1 MDQITLRRHG
11 KLREVEGR
19 VELTGQDDSIL
30 LLARDGVLWSI
41 MPDEIVKHTSD
52 EKPYQ
57 ALSVA
62 EMTREMKGQLPKGFE
77 VYETTHYLIFH
88 STSRAY
94 AHWCGT
100 LLERLY
106 TAFHT
111 FWTRKGFDLAEPD
124 SRLVAVIF
132 ADEASYRQY
141 LHAELGGNG
150 GQMIG
155 YFNLLTNRVNM
166 YDLTGTQSGGRANR
180 LGSSAQINQV
190 LSAPDAVRN
199 VATIVHEATH
209 QIAFNCGLHTR
220 LSDCPLW
227 FSEGIAVF
235 CETPDLRSAK
245 GWSGMG
251 GVNPMRL
258 PQFRP
263 VSPPAAATRCGRSS
277 ATDKR
282 FRDRSHCLD
291 AYAEAW
297 ALTYFLIRQH
307 SKQYVEYLRM
317 LLGEEADPHGYAAG
331 PDRAVRAALRRLE
344 RLDAD
349 FSLHGEGAISKAE
362 GGRRKGE
369 GKTKR
374 TAGFMAGV
382 PLVPSPWY
390 PAPVFFIRPAAPL
403 DLADGVIDLPGPLGE
418 VQRGAGRH
426 PQSIRFWAEMTV
438 LWLRRPKKCAD
449 LAQRRP
455 RVLAGQP
462 HRQHPRVADGF
473 RLATRLQAGGLQPKT
488 SQIAFSMSP
497 SRTARPLVWII
508 SPSASSANASV
519 IGRPSAKLVACS
531 RHSAPASSRAWLVRC
546 DATNACTSRPAKAI
560 CHSAICA
567 TIPSRV
573 AYSGGSMRQPC
584 RRSRG
589 GHFRTQR
596 VQRGRRTIRREDQLP
611 ALAQQAVDRV
621 QQFDQRGPLAGE
633 KLDVVQNQQ
642 LDAAILAA
650 KTGHAVPRKASRKR
664 LVNCSADR

>member
-1 MDQITLRRHG
+1 MFSAHVAQVNRAAWPKNGPVPGRRPRFRAAAAAMLLCLACAAAAAAMDQITLRRHG

-258 PQFRP
+258 PQFRQYLRQRP
-263 VSPPAAATRCGRSS
+263 SDSLRTLIS
-277 ATDKR
+277 TDKR
-282 FRDRSHCLD
+282 FRDRSQGLD

-317 LLGEEADPHGYAAG
+317 LSAKKPILTDTPQ
-331 PDRAVRAALRRLE
+331 DRIVQFERHFGDLK
-344 RLDAD
+344 RLDAE
-349 FSLHGEGAISKAE
+349 FL
-362 GGRRKGE
+362 RY
-369 GKTKR
+369 
-374 TAGFMAGV
+374 MA
-382 PLVPSPWY
+382 
-390 PAPVFFIRPAAPL
+390 
-403 DLADGVIDLPGPLGE
+403 
-418 VQRGAGRH
+418 
-426 PQSIRFWAEMTV
+426 
-438 LWLRRPKKCAD
+438 K
-449 LAQRRP
+449 
-455 RVLAGQP
+455 
-462 HRQHPRVADGF
+462 
-473 RLATRLQAGGLQPKT
+473 
-488 SQIAFSMSP
+488 
-497 SRTARPLVWII
+497 
-508 SPSASSANASV
+508 
-519 IGRPSAKLVACS
+519 
-531 RHSAPASSRAWLVRC
+531 VR
-546 DATNACTSRPAKAI
+546 
-560 CHSAICA
+560 
-567 TIPSRV
+567 
-573 AYSGGSMRQPC
+573 
-584 RRSRG
+584 
-589 GHFRTQR
+589 
-596 VQRGRRTIRREDQLP
+596 
-611 ALAQQAVDRV
+611 
-621 QQFDQRGPLAGE
+621 
-633 KLDVVQNQQ
+633 
-642 LDAAILAA
+642 
-650 KTGHAVPRKASRKR
+650 
-664 LVNCSADR
+664 